1 MQKGVL
7 LMMDENFLAEI
18 DAAYPGL
25 GFGDRAT
32 FIRDAVLKELAR
44 RGIELPASYKSGPP
58 RSGKGGRP
66 KKIPLHAVEGTGGKK
81 ADAG

>member
-1 MQKGVL
+1 MQKAVL

-32 FIRDAVLKELAR
+32 FIRDAVLKEMAR
-44 RGIELPASYKSGPP
+44 RGIHLSASYKSGPP

-66 KKIPLHAVEGTGGKK
+66 KKTALRPVEAEGKK
-81 ADAG
+81 RHA